1 MRLGRICNPTATSIS
16 ICNAKEFL
24 INQIITTMQTLII
37 ILIVVMIINEI
48 IAIGVYFKSNL
59 DKQQYLSLQET
70 VKNTQADFIA
80 QKQRYEKIID
90 DYKELIRN
98 LNYKCDT
105 QAIRI
110 KGLEQD
116 RTLIINEAFKGTD
129 TDGGVKGEM
138 GEEGKV

>member
-1 MRLGRICNPTATSIS
+1 MT
-16 ICNAKEFL
+16 
-24 INQIITTMQTLII
+24 TLII

-70 VKNTQADFIA
+70 VKNTQADFLC

-90 DYKELIRN
+90 EYKETIRN
-98 LNYKCDT
+98 LTYKCDT

-110 KGLEQD
+110 KGLEEK
-116 RTLIINEAFKGTD
+116 RTIIINGDIKGTD
-129 TDGGVKGEM
+129 TDGGVKGEK
-138 GEEGKV
+138 GEKGIV

>member
-1 MRLGRICNPTATSIS
+1 
-16 ICNAKEFL
+16 
-24 INQIITTMQTLII
+24 MQTLII

-70 VKNTQADFIA
+70 VNNTQADFFR

-90 DYKELIRN
+90 EYKEIIRSMT
-98 LNYKCDT
+98 YKCDK
-105 QAIRI
+105 QAICI
-110 KGLEQD
+110 KELEKD
-116 RTLIINEAFKGTD
+116 RTLIINGDIKGTD
-129 TDGGVKGEM
+129 TDGGVKGEK

>member
-1 MRLGRICNPTATSIS
+1 
-16 ICNAKEFL
+16 
-24 INQIITTMQTLII
+24 MQTLII

-70 VKNTQADFIA
+70 VNNTQADFLC

-90 DYKELIRN
+90 DYKETIRN
-98 LNYKCDT
+98 LTYKCDT

-110 KGLEQD
+110 KELEEEC
-116 RTLIINEAFKGTD
+116 TIIINGDIKGTD
-129 TDGGVKGEM
+129 TDGGVKGEK
-138 GEEGKV
+138 GEEETA

>member
-1 MRLGRICNPTATSIS
+1 
-16 ICNAKEFL
+16 
-24 INQIITTMQTLII
+24 MQTLII

-90 DYKELIRN
+90 EHKETIRN
-98 LNYKCDT
+98 LIYKCDK
-105 QAIRI
+105 QDICI
-110 KGLEQD
+110 KGPEKE
-116 RTLIINEAFKGTD
+116 RTIIINGDIKGTD
-129 TDGGVKGEM
+129 TDGGVKGEK
-138 GEEGKV
+138 GEDGIVI

>member
-1 MRLGRICNPTATSIS
+1 MNYHELIKNLG
-16 ICNAKEFL
+16 
-24 INQIITTMQTLII
+24 TMQTLII
-37 ILIVVMIINEI
+37 ILIVVMVINEI

-110 KGLEQD
+110 KGLEEE
-116 RTLIINEAFKGTD
+116 RTIIINGDIKGTD
-129 TDGGVKGEM
+129 TDGGVKGEK

>member
-1 MRLGRICNPTATSIS
+1 
-16 ICNAKEFL
+16 
-24 INQIITTMQTLII
+24 
-37 ILIVVMIINEI
+37 MIINEI

-90 DYKELIRN
+90 EHKETIRN
-98 LNYKCDT
+98 LIYKCDK
-105 QAIRI
+105 QAICI
-110 KGLEQD
+110 KGLEEEH
-116 RTLIINEAFKGTD
+116 TLIINGEIKGTD
-129 TDGGVKGEM
+129 TDGGVKGEK

>member
-1 MRLGRICNPTATSIS
+1 MT
-16 ICNAKEFL
+16 
-24 INQIITTMQTLII
+24 TLII

-48 IAIGVYFKSNL
+48 IAIGVYFKNHL

-90 DYKELIRN
+90 EYKETIRN
-98 LNYKCDT
+98 LTYKCDALAT
-105 QAIRI
+105 RI
-110 KGLEQD
+110 KELEQD

-129 TDGGVKGEM
+129 TDGGVKGVK
-138 GEEGKV
+138 GEKGEV

>member
-1 MRLGRICNPTATSIS
+1 
-16 ICNAKEFL
+16 
-24 INQIITTMQTLII
+24 MQTLII

-80 QKQRYEKIID
+80 EKQRYEKAID
-90 DYKELIRN
+90 GYKELIRN
-98 LNYKCDT
+98 LTYKCDK
-105 QAIRI
+105 QAICI
-110 KGLEQD
+110 KKMEQEH
-116 RTLIINEAFKGTD
+116 TLIINGDIKGTD
-129 TDGGVKGEM
+129 TDGGVKGEK

>member
-1 MRLGRICNPTATSIS
+1 
-16 ICNAKEFL
+16 
-24 INQIITTMQTLII
+24 MQTLII

-70 VKNTQADFIA
+70 VKNTQANFFA
-80 QKQRYEKIID
+80 EKQRYEKIID
-90 DYKELIRN
+90 EYKEIIRN
-98 LNYKCDT
+98 MTYKCDK

-110 KGLEQD
+110 KGLEEE
-116 RTLIINEAFKGTD
+116 RTIIINGDIKGTD
-129 TDGGVKGEM
+129 TDGGVKGEK

>member
-1 MRLGRICNPTATSIS
+1 M
-16 ICNAKEFL
+16 K
-24 INQIITTMQTLII
+24 TLII

-70 VKNTQADFIA
+70 FKNTQADFLC

-90 DYKELIRN
+90 DYKELVKN
-98 LNYKCDT
+98 LSYKCDT

-110 KGLEQD
+110 KELEEN
-116 RTLIINEAFKGTD
+116 RTLIINGELKGTD
-129 TDGGVKGEM
+129 TDGGVKGEK
-138 GEEGKV
+138 GEDGTL

>member
-1 MRLGRICNPTATSIS
+1 
-16 ICNAKEFL
+16 
-24 INQIITTMQTLII
+24 MQTLII

-48 IAIGVYFKSNL
+48 IAIGVYFKSNI

-70 VKNTQADFIA
+70 VKNTQADFLC

-98 LNYKCDT
+98 LTYKCDT

-110 KGLEQD
+110 KGLEEE
-116 RTLIINEAFKGTD
+116 RTIIIIGDIKGTD
-129 TDGGVKGEM
+129 TDGGVKGEK
-138 GEEGKV
+138 GEEGKVI

>member
-1 MRLGRICNPTATSIS
+1 MT
-16 ICNAKEFL
+16 
-24 INQIITTMQTLII
+24 TLII

-48 IAIGVYFKSNL
+48 IAIGVYFKNHL

-70 VKNTQADFIA
+70 VKNTQADFLC

-90 DYKELIRN
+90 EYKELIRN
-98 LNYKCDT
+98 MTYKCDT

-110 KGLEQD
+110 KELEKD
-116 RTLIINEAFKGTD
+116 RTLIINEVFKGTD
-129 TDGGVKGEM
+129 TDGGVKGDK

>member
-1 MRLGRICNPTATSIS
+1 M
-16 ICNAKEFL
+16 E
-24 INQIITTMQTLII
+24 TLII

-70 VKNTQADFIA
+70 VKNTQADFIC

-90 DYKELIRN
+90 EYKETIRN
-98 LNYKCDT
+98 LTYKCDT

-110 KGLEQD
+110 KGLKEE
-116 RTLIINEAFKGTD
+116 RTIIHMEKGIATD
-129 TDGGVKGEM
+129 TDGGVKGEK
-138 GEEGKV
+138 GEEGEV